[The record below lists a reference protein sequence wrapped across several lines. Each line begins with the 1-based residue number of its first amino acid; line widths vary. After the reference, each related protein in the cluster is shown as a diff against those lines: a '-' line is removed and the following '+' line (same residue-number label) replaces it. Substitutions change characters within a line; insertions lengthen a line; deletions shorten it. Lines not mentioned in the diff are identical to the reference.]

1 MKENEKKRKK
11 KKKKKKKKIREEA
24 AVKRR
29 RWCRWQVD
37 SRSAVQWTVYFALR
51 PVSPVIPGI
60 PRGLTHSFSLARR
73 GTKTDHGALFFFLF
87 LFVVAAPRS
96 SSSVSYHHEG
106 KCHYHNQKNRKTNH
120 IQ

>member
-29 RWCRWQVD
+29 RWCRCRWTA
-37 SRSAVQWTVYFALR
+37 AVQCSGPFTLHSVQSVQSSR
-51 PVSPVIPGI
+51 GI